1 MDSLCPNSRS
11 EGIGD
16 VEGAAMLL
24 RSRGNV
30 DELEESFLSRGV
42 LYDPERD
49 NFGGDEREV
58 S

>member
-11 EGIGD
+11 DGAGD
-16 VEGAAMLL
+16 VEGAATLL

-30 DELEESFLSRGV
+30 DEVDGSFFSKGF

-49 NFGGDEREV
+49 NFGGEV